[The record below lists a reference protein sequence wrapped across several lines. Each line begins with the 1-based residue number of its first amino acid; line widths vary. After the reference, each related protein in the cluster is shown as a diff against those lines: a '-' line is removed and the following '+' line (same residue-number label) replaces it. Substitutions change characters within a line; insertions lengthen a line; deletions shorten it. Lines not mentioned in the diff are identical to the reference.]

1 MTKKFHTIIVGG
13 GCLGTASAISIAR
26 KIKKNGGD
34 PNSVC
39 LIEKMVLG
47 GGLTARHSGIVRAA
61 NADPTA
67 AQIAKIS
74 SDMWLNVENI
84 WDAELEP
91 DRYGAIWI
99 AKKDSNNG
107 NKKWD
112 QLEQQLK
119 SSNIRFNSIEFEKAR
134 ELLPSFINIS
144 NDETFYHEPDAL
156 QYDPADVRRA
166 LYEAVR
172 RSQITLEE
180 KTEVLGFR
188 RSSSGNITEIVT
200 SSGVLKCDHVIN
212 AAGAWSPAIFAKVGL
227 SIPVSVEPVYV
238 VNWLTSLAEK
248 KVSMPIIADY
258 VNRAYFRSWRDG
270 EIHMH
275 QPRKRAVQQTS
286 TAFAENPLAVLG
298 ADFINDPSNQA
309 IGYSQN
315 RVYEDIA
322 KQRFGNIKQ
331 TIFSSGYRSF
341 FDITPD
347 LRFILGPDPKIKNLI
362 HCLGSGQAFKYAPAF
377 GEMMSEFV
385 FDGGPLSKLGRNF
398 SIDRFS
404 SDFMENFWKRVSGG
418 AHSLETEGASL

>member
-1 MTKKFHTIIVGG
+1 MNKKFLI
-13 GCLGTASAISIAR
+13 GTFS
-26 KIKKNGGD
+26 
-34 PNSVC
+34 
-39 LIEKMVLG
+39 
-47 GGLTARHSGIVRAA
+47 
-61 NADPTA
+61 
-67 AQIAKIS
+67 
-74 SDMWLNVENI
+74 LNTC
-84 WDAELEP
+84 P
-91 DRYGAIWI
+91 
-99 AKKDSNNG
+99 
-107 NKKWD
+107 
-112 QLEQQLK
+112 
-119 SSNIRFNSIEFEKAR
+119 
-134 ELLPSFINIS
+134 
-144 NDETFYHEPDAL
+144 
-156 QYDPADVRRA
+156 
-166 LYEAVR
+166 
-172 RSQITLEE
+172 
-180 KTEVLGFR
+180 
-188 RSSSGNITEIVT
+188 NITEII
-200 SSGVLKCDHVIN
+200 SSDGVLKCDRVIN

-248 KVSMPIIADY
+248 KVAMPIIADY

-377 GEMMSEFV
+377 GEMMSEYVFEDICFEIFV
-385 FDGGPLSKLGRNF
+385 
-398 SIDRFS
+398 
-404 SDFMENFWKRVSGG
+404 
-418 AHSLETEGASL
+418 

>member
-1 MTKKFHTIIVGG
+1 MTKKFHTVIVGG

-26 KIKKNGGD
+26 KIKKSGGD
-34 PNSVC
+34 PSTVC

-67 AQIAKIS
+67 AQIAKIA
-74 SDMWLNVENI
+74 SDMWLNIENI

-99 AKKDSNNG
+99 AKKDSTNG

-112 QLEQQLK
+112 KLEQQLK
-119 SSNIRFNSIEFEKAR
+119 SSNIRFNSIEYDKAR

-144 NDETFYHEPDAL
+144 NEETFYHEPDAI

-180 KTEVLGFR
+180 KTEVLSFR
-188 RSSSGNITEIVT
+188 RNSSGNITEIVT
-200 SSGVLKCDHVIN
+200 SSGVMKCDHVVN

-248 KVSMPIIADY
+248 KVAMPIIADY

-385 FDGGPLSKLGRNF
+385 FDEGPLSKLGKNF
-398 SIDRFS
+398 SIDRFN

-418 AHSLETEGASL
+418 AYSLETEGASL